1 MFLRHK
7 AIASESDEDLVRLLR
22 EGRRSALGH
31 LWDRYAHLLYGVG
44 MKYLKDP
51 ERSKDEV
58 AELFASL
65 SDLVKKHEVQV
76 FRPWV
81 HTVMRNRCLQ
91 VLRNARSS
99 IAIPDELMQAPAADT
114 NEEAALHEATLQ
126 QLEKAIGELNVEQ
139 QLCIRTFHL
148 ERQSYQQVAERTGLT
163 LEQIRSHLQ
172 NGRRNLR
179 LILTR
184 ARNAGSQRHAH
195 GNT

>member
-1 MFLRHK
+1 MLMRRK
-7 AIASESDEDLVRLLR
+7 AITSESDEDLVRLLR
-22 EGRRSALGH
+22 EGHRSALGN

-58 AELFASL
+58 AELFAGL
-65 SDLVKKHEVQV
+65 SDLVKKHEVKV

-91 VLRNARSS
+91 VLRNAKPSV
-99 IAIPDELMQAPAADT
+99 AIPDELMQAPATDASED
-114 NEEAALHEATLQ
+114 AVLHEATLQ
-126 QLEKAIGELNVEQ
+126 QLERAIGELNAEQ
-139 QLCIRTFHL
+139 QLCIRSFHL
-148 ERQSYQQVAERTGLT
+148 EHLSYHQVADRTGLT
-163 LEQIRSHLQ
+163 TDQIRSHLQ

-184 ARNAGSQRHAH
+184 ARNAGSQHHAH
-195 GNT
+195 GNA

>member
-1 MFLRHK
+1 MFLRRK
-7 AIASESDEDLVRLLR
+7 AITSESDEDLVRLLR
-22 EGRRSALGH
+22 EGHRSALGH

-58 AELFASL
+58 AELFAGL
-65 SDLVKKHEVQV
+65 SDLVKKHEVKV

-91 VLRNARSS
+91 VLRNAKPSV
-99 IAIPDELMQAPAADT
+99 AIPEELIQAPATDPSDDAV
-114 NEEAALHEATLQ
+114 LHEATLQ
-126 QLEKAIGELNVEQ
+126 HLERAIDELNAEQ
-139 QLCIRTFHL
+139 QLCIRSFHL
-148 ERQSYQQVAERTGLT
+148 ERLSYQQVAERTGLT
-163 LEQIRSHLQ
+163 TDQIRSHLQ

-184 ARNAGSQRHAH
+184 ARNAGSQHHAH
-195 GNT
+195 GNA